1 MSVEAVLKAVD
12 ANFTSTMEQAVQSLG
27 EVVNANS
34 KMTSQVSSSNGQTE
48 ESSHRL
54 TGGFMQMAS
63 AMGAVAIAA
72 KAFDVVRDAV
82 GGAVNRFDTLNNS
95 TRTFNNMGFGVQEVS
110 QTMNGLKQS
119 ILGLPTPLDQAVKGV
134 QMIAA
139 STGDLSKS
147 QKVYSALNDSIIGFG
162 GSTADVNNAVI
173 QLSQAF
179 ANGKVDGMT
188 WISMMN
194 SNMGPVLNAVAKKM
208 GMTTAQLK
216 DGLSSGKIS
225 VQDFQNAL
233 IGLDKNGGGGL
244 KSLHKIALDAT
255 SGIGTSMENAKTA
268 IVRGL
273 ANVLT
278 AINKGLSDNGL
289 PTISEMIQNAGNS
302 MAHVFERLA
311 KVIPPAIAAIAPF
324 IKACKPIAPL
334 LKAIAVAFVGL
345 GVIAMFSSKI
355 APAITV
361 FSALGKAAKGVTSS
375 LGGLLSKLNPFS
387 SAGKTAS
394 EGLNATASGSEKLGN
409 SSPKAASGVSSLA
422 KNIALIGVGVGAAAA
437 GMGLLVLAVTQLA
450 QTGSAGAVAMAGV
463 TVAVAALV
471 AVFTVAGRILGSI
484 GPQAAIA
491 YAGMAVLVASFAL
504 LTAAITAFA
513 STGTQGLIAL
523 TAMTA
528 AIIAITAVMAALS
541 PILTA
546 GAVGMLALGTAVLMV
561 GTGIGVATAGISM
574 LINAFNNFN
583 TSGQTIIATLTAI
596 GQGFAMMITS
606 FITTL
611 TTQMPIVA
619 QSIMQMLVEIIAAF
633 AEYMP
638 QMVQQ
643 GMLLITNLLL
653 GIAEGLPQVITAA
666 VQVIVSFVEGIADN
680 IEQVIDAA
688 VDLIGSFV
696 EGIVGAIPQIVD
708 IALQAVMEFV
718 YGVGYALGKVLGSGT
733 KLIQTFVTG
742 IKNGISSSNSAGRQ
756 NADAVRAG
764 TSGISLFKNG
774 AAIMESFFDGLKSVW
789 ESIKS
794 FVSGIAGWI
803 KAHKGPISLDRKL
816 LIPAGQAI
824 MNGLNEGLTNGF
836 ENVQS
841 NVSAMAGAISNA
853 ATVSVPPIQDS
864 AFTKSISAVQDKMQ
878 NMSANVE
885 GTITTNNAAMTNV
898 TARMWQSRMEQMMG
912 MAVDKLDNVNQ
923 HPVVTLDTANQLAEH
938 SNKVNADL
946 YHSWR

>member
-12 ANFTSTMEQAVQSLG
+12 ANFTATMEQAVQSLG

-54 TGGFMQMAS
+54 TGGFMKMAS

-302 MAHVFERLA
+302 MAHVFEHLA
-311 KVIPPAIAAIAPF
+311 KAIPPAIAAIAPF

-387 SAGKTAS
+387 SASKTAS
-394 EGLNATASGSEKLGN
+394 EGLNATASGSEKLWN

-422 KNIALIGVGVGAAAA
+422 KNIALIGVGVGAATA

-504 LTAAITAFA
+504 LTAAITAFT

-541 PILTA
+541 PVMTA
-546 GAVGMLALGTAVLMV
+546 GAVGLVAFGAAVLMV
-561 GTGIGVATAGISM
+561 GAGIGMATAGIAA
-574 LINAFNNFN
+574 LVTAFNNFN
-583 TSGQTIIATLTAI
+583 TSSQTIISTLSAI
-596 GQGFAMMITS
+596 GQGLASMLTS
-606 FITTL
+606 FLTTL
-611 TTQMPIVA
+611 ATQMPVIA
-619 QSIMQMLVEIIAAF
+619 QSIMQMLVQILAAF
-633 AEYMP
+633 TQFMP
-638 QMVQQ
+638 QIVQQ
-643 GMLLITNLLL
+643 GILLITNLLT
-653 GIAEGLPQVITAA
+653 GIAQGLPQLITAA
-666 VQVIVSFVEGIADN
+666 VQVIVAFVEGIADN
-680 IEQVIDAA
+680 IDQVISAA
-688 VDLIGSFV
+688 LDLIQAFVDGIGSN
-696 EGIVGAIPQIVD
+696 ISRIVD
-708 IALQAVMEFV
+708 IAMDAVMQFV
-718 YGVGYALGKVLGSGT
+718 YGVGYALGAVLGSGA
-733 KLIQTFVTG
+733 KLISTFVTG
-742 IKNGISSSNSAGRQ
+742 IKNGIKSSNSAGRQ
-756 NADAVRAG
+756 NADAVRSG
-764 TSGISLFKNG
+764 TSGISLFSNG
-774 AAIMESFFDGLKSVW
+774 VAIMNSFLNGLKSAY
-789 ESIKS
+789 ESVKS

-824 MNGLNEGLTNGF
+824 MSGLNEGLTNGF

-841 NVSAMAGAISNA
+841 NISAMAGAISNA

-864 AFTKSISAVQDKMQ
+864 AFTKSISAVQDRMQ
-878 NMSANVE
+878 NMSANVD

>member
-12 ANFTSTMEQAVQSLG
+12 ANFTATMEQAVQSLG

-54 TGGFMQMAS
+54 TGGFMKMAS

-302 MAHVFERLA
+302 MAHVFEHLA
-311 KVIPPAIAAIAPF
+311 KAIPPAIAAIAPF

-387 SAGKTAS
+387 SASKTAS

-422 KNIALIGVGVGAAAA
+422 KNIALIGVGVGAATA

-504 LTAAITAFA
+504 LTAAITAFT

-541 PILTA
+541 PVMTA
-546 GAVGMLALGTAVLMV
+546 GAVGLVAFGAAVLMV
-561 GTGIGVATAGISM
+561 GAGIGMATAGIAA
-574 LINAFNNFN
+574 LVTAFNNFN
-583 TSGQTIIATLTAI
+583 TSSQTIISTLSAI
-596 GQGFAMMITS
+596 GQGLASMLTS
-606 FITTL
+606 FLTTL
-611 TTQMPIVA
+611 ATQMPVIA
-619 QSIMQMLVEIIAAF
+619 QSIMQMLVQILAAF
-633 AEYMP
+633 TQFMP
-638 QMVQQ
+638 QIVQQ
-643 GMLLITNLLL
+643 GILLITNLLT
-653 GIAEGLPQVITAA
+653 GIAQGLPQLITAA
-666 VQVIVSFVEGIADN
+666 VQVIVAFVEGIADN
-680 IEQVIDAA
+680 IDQVISAA
-688 VDLIGSFV
+688 LDLIQAFVDGIGSN
-696 EGIVGAIPQIVD
+696 ISRIVD
-708 IALQAVMEFV
+708 IAMDAVMQFV
-718 YGVGYALGKVLGSGT
+718 YGVGYALGAVLGSGA
-733 KLIQTFVTG
+733 KLISTFVTG
-742 IKNGISSSNSAGRQ
+742 IKNGIKSSNSAGRQ
-756 NADAVRAG
+756 NADAVRSG
-764 TSGISLFKNG
+764 TSGISLFSNG
-774 AAIMESFFDGLKSVW
+774 VAIMNSFLNGLKSAY
-789 ESIKS
+789 ESVKS

-824 MNGLNEGLTNGF
+824 MSGLNEGLTNGF

-841 NVSAMAGAISNA
+841 NISAMAGAISNA

-864 AFTKSISAVQDKMQ
+864 AFTKSISAVQDRMQ
-878 NMSANVE
+878 NMSANVD